1 MVLRSASFTIS
12 YHIVSVS
19 VHIFRGKGEIA
30 RDIIILVN
38 TVILLGVYLT
48 KMRIVVIGL
57 NYKTAP
63 VEIRERLTF
72 NETEL
77 VDAIKKL
84 NSKKSILENIILSTC
99 NRTEIYAVVDQ
110 LHTGRYYIKEFLSEW
125 FGMEQTEFSPFLYV
139 YEDDGAVE
147 HLFNVTCGLN
157 SMVLGETQILGQMR
171 TSFLLAQEEETTGSV
186 FNHLFKQAI
195 TLGKRGHSE
204 TDIGANAVSVS
215 YAAVELAKKIFGSL
229 ANKHVLIFGAGKM
242 GELAAQNLQGNGVK
256 KVTVI
261 NRTFDKAKVLAARF
275 NGEAKTLA
283 ELERSL
289 IEADILISST
299 GAKDYVISKET
310 MARVEKKR
318 RGNPL
323 FMVDIA
329 VPRDLDPRISELEN
343 VFLYDIDDLE
353 GIVEA
358 NLQERQKAAAK
369 IRLMIE
375 KEIVDFN
382 HWLGMLGVIPVISAL
397 REKALA
403 IQSETMVSLERKLP
417 NLSDRDIKV
426 LNKHTKSIIN
436 QLLKDPIL
444 QAKELAARPD
454 ADQAMEFFMK
464 IFNIEELV
472 QEQHSKAAETNKIPV
487 REVQASFQ
495 S

>member
-1 MVLRSASFTIS
+1 M
-12 YHIVSVS
+12 H
-19 VHIFRGKGEIA
+19 
-30 RDIIILVN
+30 
-38 TVILLGVYLT
+38 
-48 KMRIVVIGL
+48 IVVIGL

-72 NETEL
+72 NPSDL
-77 VDAIKKL
+77 GDAIKKL
-84 NSKKSILENIILSTC
+84 STKKSILENIIVSTC

-125 FGMEQTEFSPFLYV
+125 FGIDHAEFSPYLFI
-139 YEDDGAVE
+139 YEEDGAIE
-147 HLFNVTCGLN
+147 HLFKVSCGLN
-157 SMVLGETQILGQMR
+157 SMVLGETQILGQVR
-171 TSFLLAQEEETTGSV
+171 TSFIQAQEEGTTGTV
-186 FNHLFKQAI
+186 FNQLFKQAI
-195 TLGKRGHSE
+195 TIAKRGHAE

-229 ANKHVLIFGAGKM
+229 ENKHVLILGAGKM
-242 GELAAQNLQGNGVK
+242 GELAAQNLHGNGVK

-261 NRTFDKAKVLAARF
+261 NRTYDKARVLASRF
-275 NGEAKTLA
+275 AGEAKTLD
-283 ELERSL
+283 ELQKTL
-289 IEADILISST
+289 VEADILISST
-299 GAKDYVISKET
+299 GSKDFVITKQLMEK
-310 MARVEKKR
+310 VEKQR

-329 VPRDLDPRISELEN
+329 VPRDLDPKIAELDS

-358 NLQERQKAAAK
+358 NLKERKKAAEK
-369 IRLMIE
+369 IMLMIE
-375 KEIVDFN
+375 KEIVDFKQ
-382 HWLGMLGVIPVISAL
+382 WLGMLGVVPVISAL
-397 REKALA
+397 RDKALV

-417 NLSDRDIKV
+417 HLSDRDLKV

-454 ADQAMEFFMK
+454 ADEALELFMK

-472 QEQHSKAAETNKIPV
+472 AKQESKAAETNQAMVKVP
-487 REVQASFQ
+487 QASFQ

>member
-1 MVLRSASFTIS
+1 M
-12 YHIVSVS
+12 HIV
-19 VHIFRGKGEIA
+19 
-30 RDIIILVN
+30 
-38 TVILLGVYLT
+38 
-48 KMRIVVIGL
+48 VVGL

-72 NETEL
+72 NETDL
-77 VDAIKKL
+77 VDAIKQL

-125 FGMEQTEFSPFLYV
+125 FGIEQAEFSPFLFV
-139 YEDDGAVE
+139 YEDEGAVD

-157 SMVLGETQILGQMR
+157 SMVLGETQILGQVR
-171 TSFLLAQEEETTGSV
+171 TSFLLAQQEETIGSV
-186 FNHLFKQAI
+186 FKHLFKQAV
-195 TLGKRGHSE
+195 TLAKRAHSE

-229 ANKHVLIFGAGKM
+229 ENKHVLIFGAGKM
-242 GELAAQNLQGNGVK
+242 GELAAQNLHGNGVK
-256 KVTVI
+256 QVTVI
-261 NRTFDKAKVLAARF
+261 NRTYEKAQTLASRFD
-275 NGEAKTLA
+275 GEARNVTQ
-283 ELERSL
+283 LEKSL

-299 GAKDYVISKET
+299 GAKDLVISKELI
-310 MARVEKKR
+310 AKVEKKR
-318 RGNPL
+318 KGKPL

-329 VPRDLDPRISELEN
+329 VPRDLDPRIAELDN

-375 KEIVDFN
+375 KEIVDFKQ
-382 HWLGMLGVIPVISAL
+382 WLGTLGVVPVISAL

-403 IQSETMVSLERKLP
+403 IQAETMVSLERKLP
-417 NLSDRDIKV
+417 NLSEHDIKV

-454 ADQAMEFFMK
+454 ADQTMELFMK
-464 IFNIEELV
+464 IFNIEGLV
-472 QEQHSKAAETNKIPV
+472 QEQHSKAAKTNKMPV
-487 REVQASFQ
+487 GEVQASFQ

>member
-1 MVLRSASFTIS
+1 MHTL
-12 YHIVSVS
+12 
-19 VHIFRGKGEIA
+19 
-30 RDIIILVN
+30 
-38 TVILLGVYLT
+38 
-48 KMRIVVIGL
+48 VIGI

-63 VEIRERLTF
+63 VEIRERLSF
-72 NETEL
+72 NEADL
-77 VDAIKKL
+77 ADAIKKL
-84 NSKKSILENIILSTC
+84 NTKKSILENIILSTC

-125 FGMEQTEFSPFLYV
+125 FGIEQKEFSPFLFV
-139 YEDDGAVE
+139 YEDDGAVD

-157 SMVLGETQILGQMR
+157 SMVLGETQILGQVR
-171 TSFLLAQEEETTGSV
+171 TSFMLGQQESTTGTV

-195 TLGKRGHSE
+195 TLAKRAHSE

-242 GELAAQNLQGNGVK
+242 GELAAQNLHGNGVK

-261 NRTFDKAKVLAARF
+261 NRTYEKAQDLANRFSGKAR
-275 NGEAKTLA
+275 TLA
-283 ELERSL
+283 ELEKSL
-289 IEADILISST
+289 AEADILISST
-299 GAKDYVISKET
+299 GAKDFVISKE
-310 MARVEKKR
+310 MMVRVEKKR
-318 RGNPL
+318 KGKPL

-329 VPRDLDPRISELEN
+329 VPRDLDPRIAEIQN

-358 NLQERQKAAAK
+358 NLLERKKAAEK
-369 IRLMIE
+369 IMLMIE
-375 KEIVDFN
+375 KEMVEFKQ
-382 HWLGMLGVIPVISAL
+382 WLGMLGVVPVISAL
-397 REKALA
+397 REKAHV
-403 IQSETMVSLERKLP
+403 IQSETMDSLERKLP
-417 NLSDRDIKV
+417 NLSERDLKV

-444 QAKELAARPD
+444 QAKELAARTD
-454 ADQAMEFFMK
+454 ANQAMDLFMK

-472 QEQHSKAAETNKIPV
+472 KEQHSKAAETNQIPV
-487 REVQASFQ
+487 TTPQASFQ